1 MSVKESAAVGQLLG
15 LLEARY
21 ALRVIWALKDG
32 HAQTFRLLQD
42 SVGGITPNTLNTR
55 IKELREAGLLTH
67 IGEGYCLTLLGMDL
81 AKRLSELPAFAARWA
96 GGLSKKTK

>member
-1 MSVKESAAVGQLLG
+1 MSAKEDVAVAQLLG

-21 ALRVIWALKDG
+21 AIRVLWALRDG

-55 IKELREAGLLTH
+55 IKELRQATLITHGKDGYVLTSQGADLL
-67 IGEGYCLTLLGMDL
+67 
-81 AKRLSELPAFAARWA
+81 KRWSDIPAFAVKWVTSQARKA
-96 GGLSKKTK
+96 T

>member
-1 MSVKESAAVGQLLG
+1 MSSKENAAVSQLLG

-21 ALRVIWALKDG
+21 ALRVLWALKDG

-55 IKELREAGLLTH
+55 IKELREAGLVNH
-67 IGEGYCLTLLGMDL
+67 GGEGYAVTASGADLLKRVSDL
-81 AKRLSELPAFAARWA
+81 QAFAAKWVTSQ
-96 GGLSKKTK
+96 GKKK